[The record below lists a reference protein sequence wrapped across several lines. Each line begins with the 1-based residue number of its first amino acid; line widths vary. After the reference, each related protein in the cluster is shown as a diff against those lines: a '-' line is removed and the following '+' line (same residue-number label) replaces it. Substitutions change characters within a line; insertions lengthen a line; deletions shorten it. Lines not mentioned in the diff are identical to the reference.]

1 MGVFG
6 NNSPSFVIAIVV
18 AIIAVAGYAAWQA
31 WRPNPVRQSDRITR
45 KFARDS
51 RDLVRSHRRALRAIK
66 RDVDPQTDNAARIEA
81 AIKRQTE
88 AAIEALEGL
97 AEDAEARLD
106 EMDGIS
112 LRTLRNRVGRVRKRR
127 EEARTMIYEEASHA
141 RSELQRG
148 TNLPRGD
155 EPGREVVSLPTPAS

>member
-1 MGVFG
+1 MGIFG
-6 NNSPSFVIAIVV
+6 KNSPSFVIAVAVTIV
-18 AIIAVAGYAAWQA
+18 AVVGYAAWQR
-31 WRPNPVRQSDRITR
+31 WRPNPVRQSDRIVR
-45 KFARDS
+45 EFARDS
-51 RDLVRSHRRALRAIK
+51 RDLVRSYRRALRAMQ
-66 RDVDPQTDNAARIEA
+66 RDLGSEPGDAARIEA
-81 AIKRQTE
+81 AIETQTDV
-88 AAIEALEGL
+88 AIEALEGL
-97 AEDAEARLD
+97 AEDTEARLD